1 MIKLIRK
8 SILFFVFTLCAVI
21 FTLSG
26 CIQTQDAN
34 KADTHEKAAES
45 SQIIDL
51 PSLLCT
57 RADSDVTNQT
67 VIDALQE
74 LYKRDEVRGY
84 GVMLV
89 DDTDLEFEPYR
100 VPAAWAIK
108 ACIRIDNQ
116 ELSKQDLEAILQK
129 FGIKRIFKNETRLTA
144 VTTYVA
150 DTEEPMTLF
159 DDKIPDNLTNKFILY
174 SGSLFE
180 TRIASYFEDQGMG
193 MEQYLEDHTAL
204 GETYRLDLL
213 RNGPYISFTISASI
227 WSDLFLP
234 FGFSNHDDKTG
245 QAKADIDN
253 LDLLNADFSG
263 SQ

>member
-1 MIKLIRK
+1 MTKK
-8 SILFFVFTLCAVI
+8 SFFSYSLVLCAII

-26 CIQTQDAN
+26 CMQTQGAN
-34 KADTHEKAAES
+34 KAESYEKAAES

-116 ELSKQDLEAILQK
+116 ELSKQDLEAVLQK
-129 FGIKRIFKNETRLTA
+129 FGIKRIFKNETRLT
-144 VTTYVA
+144 VITSYIA
-150 DTEEPMTLF
+150 DTEDPFTLS
-159 DDKIPDNLTNKFILY
+159 DDEIPDKLTDKFILY

-227 WSDLFLP
+227 WSDLFPP
-234 FGFSNHDDKTG
+234 FGFSNRDDETF
-245 QAKADIDN
+245 QAKADIDK

>member
-1 MIKLIRK
+1 MIKK
-8 SILFFVFTLCAVI
+8 FFFSCSLVLCAII

-34 KADTHEKAAES
+34 KTNSHEKAAES

-57 RADSDVTNQT
+57 RADPDVTNQT

-74 LYKRDEVRGY
+74 LYKRDEIRGY
-84 GVMLV
+84 GVSLV

-100 VPAAWAIK
+100 VPAAWAISV
-108 ACIRIDNQ
+108 CTRLDNQ
-116 ELSKQDLEAILQK
+116 ELSKEDLEAVLQK

-144 VTTYVA
+144 VTIYVG
-150 DTEEPMTLF
+150 DTEEPITLY
-159 DDKIPDNLTNKFILY
+159 DDKIPDNLTDEFILY
-174 SGSLFE
+174 SGSLLE
-180 TRIASYFEDQGMG
+180 TRISAYFEDQGMG
-193 MEQYLEDHTAL
+193 KEQYLQDHTAL
-204 GETYRLDLL
+204 GEIYRLDLL
-213 RNGPYISFTISASI
+213 RNGPYISFAISASI

-234 FGFSNHDDKTG
+234 FGFYNSDDKTF
-245 QAKADIDN
+245 QAKADIEK